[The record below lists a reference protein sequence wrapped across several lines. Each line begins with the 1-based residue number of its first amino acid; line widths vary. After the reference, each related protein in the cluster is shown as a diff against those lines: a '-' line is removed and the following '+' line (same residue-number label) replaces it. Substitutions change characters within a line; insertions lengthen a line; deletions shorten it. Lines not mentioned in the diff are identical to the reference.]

1 MDVERARVAIAR
13 SLNVF
18 RVAPVIGR
26 AFTEEEDRGWGAHP
40 LTVISDAYWQRRLG
54 RASDV
59 IGRTLTLNGTA
70 FAIVGVM
77 PPGFSGE
84 WIGRPI
90 DLWVPFT
97 MHPQV
102 LIEEPGPLIAGNAN
116 WLHIFGRLKPGVT
129 LKQAAA
135 EVQTVDQRALR
146 DFAGAAATPD
156 AISRLAQVR
165 MDLEPG
171 GRGYSLQR
179 ERLIEPLTRSSSS
192 WSRSCCSWRVQSREP
207 GPRARGA
214 PRRRAGRSARH
225 RRGRR
230 ADRSSGVDRG
240 ALVVGCGRRAGPG
253 DGGMGREHAGRQHG
267 GRTGRHVL
275 GAFVAWIS
283 FDAHVGGATVLFA
296 AMLALATG
304 VLFGLAPV
312 AIAQSASAS
321 ALVGRRLA
329 SDTGRRFGFGKA
341 LVAAQVALSLTAT
354 IAAGLLVQ
362 SLGNLQGQDLGFRR
376 DHLLFVWTQPEH
388 GGVVRDPVPL
398 GISGRASFDASSRSP
413 ASCR

>member
-1 MDVERARVAIAR
+1 MNVFDRLNIALSGAGGGVDVERARVAIVSA
-13 SLNVF
+13 LYFNVF

-70 FAIVGVM
+70 FAVVGVM

-84 WIGRPI
+84 WISRPI

-179 ERLIEPLTRSSSS
+179 ERLIEPLTILVVVVALVLLVACTNVASLVLARAAHRRRELAVRLAIGAGAARIARQALTEGLLLSVVAGALGLVMAAWGASMLGVNMVAGPVDMFSPGGVRRGSRSTRTSAAPPCCSPRCWRWRRACCSASHLWRLRDRRRLPRSSDGGWRPTPGGASVS
-192 WSRSCCSWRVQSREP
+192 ARRWSRRRWR
-207 GPRARGA
+207 
-214 PRRRAGRSARH
+214 
-225 RRGRR
+225 
-230 ADRSSGVDRG
+230 
-240 ALVVGCGRRAGPG
+240 
-253 DGGMGREHAGRQHG
+253 
-267 GRTGRHVL
+267 
-275 GAFVAWIS
+275 
-283 FDAHVGGATVLFA
+283 
-296 AMLALATG
+296 
-304 VLFGLAPV
+304 
-312 AIAQSASAS
+312 
-321 ALVGRRLA
+321 
-329 SDTGRRFGFGKA
+329 
-341 LVAAQVALSLTAT
+341 
-354 IAAGLLVQ
+354 
-362 SLGNLQGQDLGFRR
+362 
-376 DHLLFVWTQPEH
+376 
-388 GGVVRDPVPL
+388 
-398 GISGRASFDASSRSP
+398 
-413 ASCR
+413 CR